1 MADLQLVKVGTTTIV
16 PTDTSPKNVSFSG
29 APIKTS
35 SAYPVATISETRLGN
50 ELGARVVIKDALS
63 LDIHFKVD
71 PLPAGEEIVVSWYVF
86 DIENLGDDI
95 KELLFRAQ
103 LILGYLGENV
113 IQGNVSID
121 GQGNFSQYYVR
132 VFDTK
137 TNADAAT
144 TNLVDPELNGLETG
158 ELTRF
163 RFTQT
168 IARPEN
174 ERSAM
179 KRVVIVKAAP
189 STYGV
194 N

>member
-1 MADLQLVKVGTTTIV
+1 MADLTLIRSGVETIV
-16 PTDTSPKNVSFSG
+16 PTDTSPVTVAIPG

-50 ELGARVVIKDALS
+50 ELGARVTIKDATNLE
-63 LDIHFKVD
+63 IAFKVT
-71 PLPAGEEIVVSWYVF
+71 PLPAGEEIVVAWYIY

-113 IQGNVSID
+113 LLGNVTLD

-132 VFDTK
+132 IFQDK
-137 TNADAAT
+137 AKAESAT
-144 TNLVDPELNGLETG
+144 VNLVDPELDALETG
-158 ELTRF
+158 ELVRM

-168 IARPEN
+168 IDRPTN
-174 ERSAM
+174 ERKDM
-179 KRVVIVKAAP
+179 KRVVILKVAP
-189 STYGV
+189 ASYGV

>member
-1 MADLQLVKVGTTTIV
+1 MSDYTLIKVGTTTIV
-16 PTDTSPKNVSFSG
+16 PTDTSPKNVSFAG

-35 SAYPVATISETRLGN
+35 SAFPVATVSETRLGN
-50 ELGARVVIKDALS
+50 ELGARVVIKDATS
-63 LDIHFKVD
+63 LDIHFKVT
-71 PLPAGEEIVVSWYVF
+71 PLPAGEEIIVSWYVY
-86 DIENLGDDI
+86 DVENLGDDI

-132 VFDTK
+132 IFDTK
-137 TNADAAT
+137 TNTDAAT
-144 TNLVDPELNGLETG
+144 TNLTDPELDGLETG

>member
-1 MADLQLVKVGTTTIV
+1 MADYTLIKVGTTTIV
-16 PTDTSPKNVSFSG
+16 PTDTSPVNVSFAG

-50 ELGARVVIKDALS
+50 ELGARVVIKDATS
-63 LDIHFKVD
+63 LDIHFKVT
-71 PLPAGEEIVVSWYVF
+71 PLPAGEEIIVSWYVY
-86 DIENLGDDI
+86 DVENLGDDI

-103 LILGYLGENV
+103 LILGYLGENA

-132 VFDTK
+132 IFDTK

-144 TNLVDPELNGLETG
+144 TNLTDPELDGLETG

>member
-1 MADLQLVKVGTTTIV
+1 MSDYTLIKVGTTTIV
-16 PTDTSPKNVSFSG
+16 PTDTSPVNVSFAG

-50 ELGARVVIKDALS
+50 ELGARVVIKDATS
-63 LDIHFKVD
+63 LDIHFKVT

-95 KELLFRAQ
+95 KELLHRSQ
-103 LILGYLGENV
+103 IILGYLGENV
-113 IQGNVSID
+113 IMGNISID

-132 VFDTK
+132 TFDTK

-144 TNLVDPELNGLETG
+144 TNLTDPEIDGPETG
-158 ELTRF
+158 ELSRF

-168 IARPEN
+168 IDRPTN

-179 KRVVIVKAAP
+179 KRVLIFKAATP
-189 STYGV
+189 GV

>member
-1 MADLQLVKVGTTTIV
+1 MSDYTLIKVGTTTIV

-50 ELGARVVIKDALS
+50 ELGARVLIKDALS
-63 LDIHFKVD
+63 LDIHFKVT

-86 DIENLGDDI
+86 DIENLGDDL
-95 KELLFRAQ
+95 KELLHRAQ
-103 LILGYLGENV
+103 ILLGYLGENV
-113 IQGNVSID
+113 IMGNVSID

-132 VFDTK
+132 TFDTK

-144 TNLVDPELNGLETG
+144 TNLTDPELDGPDAG

-168 IARPEN
+168 IDRPTN

-179 KRVVIVKAAP
+179 KRVLIFKAATP
-189 STYGV
+189 GV

>member
-1 MADLQLVKVGTTTIV
+1 MADYTLIKVGTTTIS
-16 PTDTSPKNVSFSG
+16 PTDTSPKNVSFAG
-29 APIKTS
+29 APIKTT
-35 SAYPVATISETRLGN
+35 SAYPVATVSETRLGN
-50 ELGARVVIKDALS
+50 ESGARVVIKDATS
-63 LDIHFKVD
+63 LDIHFKVT
-71 PLPAGEEIVVSWYVF
+71 PLPAGEQIVVSWYVF

-113 IQGNVSID
+113 LQGNVTLD

-132 VFDTK
+132 VFQDKAK
-137 TNADAAT
+137 TDSASV
-144 TNLVDPELNGLETG
+144 NLDDPELDALEDG
-158 ELTRF
+158 ELARF

-168 IARPEN
+168 IAKPDN
-174 ERSAM
+174 ERSDM
-179 KRVVIVKAAP
+179 KRVVLLKAAP